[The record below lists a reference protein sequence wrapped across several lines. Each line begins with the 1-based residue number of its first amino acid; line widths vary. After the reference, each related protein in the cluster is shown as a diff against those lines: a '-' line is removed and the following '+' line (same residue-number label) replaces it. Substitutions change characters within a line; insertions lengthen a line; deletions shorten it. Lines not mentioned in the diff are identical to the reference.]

1 MICPKFPVHESLAWP
16 DLLFLQE
23 SRGHSQ
29 LHRFSQTHLLFTYFL
44 CTFEANNLL
53 ITVLDAGLKSCQ
65 FFKAQNPSFQAL
77 GDGCPESNVN
87 LSYIMRGLMAVNR
100 EVDNP
105 ISRIC
110 F

>member
-65 FFKAQNPSFQAL
+65 FFRAQNPSFQAL
-77 GDGCPESNVN
+77 GDGCPESKCEFKLHYERPN
-87 LSYIMRGLMAVNR
+87 GCKQGG
-100 EVDNP
+100 DNP
-105 ISRIC
+105 IS
-110 F
+110 

>member
-23 SRGHSQ
+23 SRDPSFTD
-29 LHRFSQTHLLFTYFL
+29 LVKLIFFTYFL

-65 FFKAQNPSFQAL
+65 FLKL
-77 GDGCPESNVN
+77 
-87 LSYIMRGLMAVNR
+87 
-100 EVDNP
+100 
-105 ISRIC
+105 RILA
-110 F
+110 FRL